1 VRRAIIGAALAVAA
15 LLPASPAAAQ
25 PAATAPPQP
34 AATAPPGAV
43 TATAAPRRDRAL
55 SIGLP
60 ALQGLGGLAGYY
72 EQLLPGR
79 RWSLVTGGAVRAG
92 ARGDF
97 SSITLAAGAEAR
109 YWLRGSAIWCDAPP
123 RSMVGW
129 FAGGRVD
136 LAWTHTRDDTDDR
149 SLGNN
154 LGVAVTGTFGYR
166 FLIRN
171 RVELTPMVGL
181 GVTRETD
188 LGGRLPGFTRGT
200 ARMGLTLGW
209 FF

>member
-1 VRRAIIGAALAVAA
+1 MRRAIIGAAFAATA
-15 LLPASPAAAQ
+15 LLCASPAAAQ
-25 PAATAPPQP
+25 PAT
-34 AATAPPGAV
+34 TGTI

-60 ALQGLGGLAGYY
+60 ALQGFGGIAGYY

-79 RWSLVTGGAVRAG
+79 PWSLVTGGGIRLG

-136 LAWTHTRDDTDDR
+136 LAWTHTHDDVADR

-166 FLIRN
+166 FLIRG
-171 RVELTPMVGL
+171 RVELTPLVGL

-200 ARMGLTLGW
+200 ARVGLTLGW
-209 FF
+209 MF